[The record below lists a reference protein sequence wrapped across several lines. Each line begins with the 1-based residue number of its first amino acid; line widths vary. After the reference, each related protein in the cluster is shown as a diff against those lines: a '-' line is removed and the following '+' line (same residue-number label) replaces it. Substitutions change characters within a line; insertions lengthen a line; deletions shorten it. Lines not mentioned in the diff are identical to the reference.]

1 MPISFVMSFKEP
13 EKKNYRTSQN
23 QMEMELIVTLSSELT
38 KVLILKEKKNF
49 NDSLLG
55 SFYQR

>member
-1 MPISFVMSFKEP
+1 
-13 EKKNYRTSQN
+13 
-23 QMEMELIVTLSSELT
+23 MEMELIVMLSSELT